1 LSVDAYRRV
10 VQDISCKVRFRHDE
24 TAVDQL
30 RKWIGK
36 AAKIQGKYDG
46 LVLFGRDG
54 VLDHDA
60 SNSLRLRDVTDAG
73 CNVIFNQ
80 RMKQSGKRWT
90 RGGCRQFVDLRAACR
105 SKLCS
110 RIWVRRLDD
119 KIDLPETNSRI
130 RDNVTPNL
138 TKTA

>member
-1 LSVDAYRRV
+1 LSVDASRRV
-10 VQDISCKVRFRHDE
+10 VQDISCEVRFRHNE

-30 RKWIGK
+30 RKWIEK
-36 AAKIQGKYDG
+36 AAKIQGKYDV
-46 LVLFGRDG
+46 LLLFGRDG

-60 SNSLRLRDVTDAG
+60 SNSLRLRYVTEAG

-90 RGGCRQFVDLRAACR
+90 RGGDRQIVDLRAACR
-105 SKLCS
+105 RKLCS
-110 RIWVRRLDD
+110 RIRENL
-119 KIDLPETNSRI
+119 
-130 RDNVTPNL
+130 TPNL